1 MSLSET
7 SYLLFLAVAALLF
20 WFFVAAGRRP
30 LGLLVL
36 LSLVFYGTWNVLYC
50 LPLLITAATDFSIGL
65 ALERT
70 AETTRRRLLVAVS
83 LLVDLGM
90 LGFFKYL
97 GFFGVHSLP
106 FRVVLM
112 AGISFYTFQ
121 SLSYVLDVFQ
131 KNQEA
136 THSFLEYLAFVSF
149 FPTLLAGPIT
159 RAETLLPQLQRK
171 PGSGFFANVDPD
183 MFCEGF
189 FLIALGFIKKCVI
202 ADYLA
207 DAIVNRVFDQPL
219 FFSSAE
225 VLTGV
230 YAYAAQIYC
239 DFSGYSDIAIGSA
252 LLLGIRLKD
261 NFNSPYR
268 SSDMAEFWRR
278 WHISLST
285 WLRDYLYFSLPGNR
299 RGSPMPY
306 INLVITFA
314 LAGLWHGASWTFVI
328 WGLLHGAGQAIH
340 RGFSALWPAR
350 RPPRWRVI
358 AGTLVTFHFVAFAWI
373 FFRCD
378 NLAQAGDLLRRLA
391 DLSTGTANISLPVV
405 AATAAAILLQ
415 FAPDQ
420 WLTRLR
426 IGFVAQPA
434 FAQGLLLAL
443 CAMLVRWIGGA
454 QVSPFIYQR
463 F

>member
-7 SYLLFLAVAALLF
+7 SYLVFLAAAAVLYWAF
-20 WFFVAAGRRP
+20 AATGRRVA
-30 LGLLVL
+30 GVLVL

-50 LPLLITAATDFSIGL
+50 IPLLITAATDFLVAI
-65 ALERT
+65 ALEYT
-70 AETTRRRLLVAVS
+70 FDLPRRRLLVGVS
-83 LLVDLGM
+83 LAVDLGI
-90 LGFFKYL
+90 LAFFKYL

-106 FRVVLM
+106 FRIVMM

-121 SLSYVLDVFQ
+121 SLSYVLDVYQ
-131 KNQEA
+131 RNQAA
-136 THSFLEYLAFVSF
+136 THSFVEYLAFVSF

-159 RAETLLPQLQRK
+159 RAETLFPQLRRQAQ
-171 PGSGFFANVDPD
+171 SIDPD
-183 MFCEGF
+183 LMAEGF
-189 FLIALGFIKKCVI
+189 FLIALGFVKKCVI

-207 DAIVNRVFDQPL
+207 ESIVNRVFDQPL

-261 NFNSPYR
+261 NFKSPYR
-268 SSDMAEFWRR
+268 ASDLAEFWKR

-285 WLRDYLYFSLPGNR
+285 WLQDYLYFSLPGKRVPAMRYVN
-299 RGSPMPY
+299 
-306 INLVITFA
+306 VIVTFA

-328 WGLLHGAGQAIH
+328 WGCLHGAGQAIH
-340 RGFSALWPAR
+340 RGFSALWPAGR
-350 RPPRWRVI
+350 TPARWRVI
-358 AGTLVTFHFVAFAWI
+358 AGTFVTFHFVVFAWI

-378 NLAQAGDLLRRLA
+378 TLAQARDVLGKLG
-391 DLSTGTANISLPVV
+391 DLSTGAANISLPVI
-405 AATAAAILLQ
+405 AATLAAIVLQ
-415 FAPDQ
+415 FAPDN
-420 WLTRLR
+420 WLTRVR
-426 IGFVAQPA
+426 CAFVMQPAVAQA
-434 FAQGLLLAL
+434 MLLVL
-443 CAMLVRWIGGA
+443 CAMVVRWIGGA

>member
-7 SYLLFLAVAALLF
+7 SYLVFLCAAALLF
-20 WFFVAAGRRP
+20 WLLAACSRRP
-30 LGLLVL
+30 VGLLAL
-36 LSLVFYGTWNVLYC
+36 ISLVFYGTWNVLYC
-50 LPLLITAATDFSIGL
+50 LPLLVTALTDFSIGL
-65 ALERT
+65 ALER
-70 AETTRRRLLVAVS
+70 AAGNAARRLLVSVS
-83 LLVDLGM
+83 LVVDLGI
-90 LGFFKYL
+90 LAFFKYL
-97 GFFGVHSLP
+97 GFFGLRSLP
-106 FRVVLM
+106 FRVALM
-112 AGISFYTFQ
+112 VGISFYTFQ

-131 KNQEA
+131 KNQKA

-159 RAETLLPQLQRK
+159 RAETLLPQLRR
-171 PGSGFFANVDPD
+171 PWSLDSLDPD
-183 MFCEGF
+183 LLCEGF
-189 FLIALGFIKKCVI
+189 FLIALGFLKKCVI

-225 VLTGV
+225 VVTGV

-261 NFNSPYR
+261 NFKAPYR
-268 SSDMAEFWRR
+268 SSDLAEFWRR

-299 RGSPMPY
+299 GSLMPY

-314 LAGLWHGASWTFVI
+314 LAGLWHGASWTFVL
-328 WGLLHGAGQAIH
+328 WGLLHGGGQAVH
-340 RGFSALWPAR
+340 RAFSSWWPAR
-350 RPPRWRVI
+350 KPPRWRVI
-358 AGTLVTFHFVAFAWI
+358 AGTFLTFHFVAFAWI

-378 NLAQAGDLLRRLA
+378 TLAQAGDLLGRIG
-391 DLSTGTANISLPVV
+391 DLTTGAGNISLPVL

-415 FAPDQ
+415 FAPEQ

-426 IGFVAQPA
+426 IEFVARPA
-434 FAQGLLLAL
+434 VVQGLLLAL
-443 CAMLVRWIGGA
+443 CALLVRWISGA
-454 QVSPFIYQR
+454 QLSAFIYQR